1 MIPACYFSV
10 ILLGYVFALPVPFNS
25 TQNSMRQ
32 NAYDNP
38 LQDNKTL
45 DHATESSEAN
55 NNGILSEKPIH
66 SWNET
71 DSNTTNTLTK
81 MMSLSRCMISLCTLN
96 NLGHSMQFGDEKAG
110 EATKDPH
117 GIGKR

>member
-1 MIPACYFSV
+1 MMLHLEFNVKCRHYTCIFLRNIAT
-10 ILLGYVFALPVPFNS
+10 ILHIA
-25 TQNSMRQ
+25 
-32 NAYDNP
+32 P
-38 LQDNKTL
+38 LR
-45 DHATESSEAN
+45 
-55 NNGILSEKPIH
+55 
-66 SWNET
+66 
-71 DSNTTNTLTK
+71 TK